1 MSVEFYRNRI
11 RETENA
17 IQAANEKIARLRA
30 CRAHLIGQ
38 EIIMGDTKHTFKEPE
53 LTKENWYGKHADEL
67 DAERESEV
75 VSPYQDLLNEVGDT
89 IEKATNEISATQDVV
104 NFQSSLLSN
113 YQIGL
118 ERAIER
124 EKEE

>member
-1 MSVEFYRNRI
+1 M
-11 RETENA
+11 
-17 IQAANEKIARLRA
+17 
-30 CRAHLIGQ
+30 
-38 EIIMGDTKHTFKEPE
+38 
-53 LTKENWYGKHADEL
+53 
-67 DAERESEV
+67 

-89 IEKATNEISATQDVV
+89 IEKATNEISATQDVT